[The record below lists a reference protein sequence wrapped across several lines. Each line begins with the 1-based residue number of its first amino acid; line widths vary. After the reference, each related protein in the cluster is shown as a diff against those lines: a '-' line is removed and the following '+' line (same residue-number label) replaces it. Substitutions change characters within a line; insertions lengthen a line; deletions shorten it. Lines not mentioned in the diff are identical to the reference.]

1 MVLQVDS
8 FHPLQIFKKIL
19 IILLV
24 KDLEGAPKTPCVREA
39 RPRLCL
45 LRSLLDRAARLLLL
59 PALYVVVLPACAR
72 ACVAVGHPAVFW
84 IDGACFMQRSSCLFV
99 LSFDTHKLRKAMDME
114 QVSIN
119 RSNEGKDVL
128 LLSRFDEGDAGGGD
142 RHRRS
147 SATNFCHS
155 HLPVKNERYQ

>member
-8 FHPLQIFKKIL
+8 FHPLQIFQKFL

-59 PALYVVVLPACAR
+59 PALYVVVFPACAR
-72 ACVAVGHPAVFW
+72 GVAVGHPFW
-84 IDGACFMQRSSCLFV
+84 IDLLRAYFVQRSSC
-99 LSFDTHKLRKAMDME
+99 LSFDTHKLRKAMDIE
-114 QVSIN
+114 Q
-119 RSNEGKDVL
+119 
-128 LLSRFDEGDAGGGD
+128 
-142 RHRRS
+142 
-147 SATNFCHS
+147 
-155 HLPVKNERYQ
+155 

>member
-19 IILLV
+19 IISLV

-59 PALYVVVLPACAR
+59 PALYVVVFPACAR
-72 ACVAVGHPAVFW
+72 AVAVGHPAIFW
-84 IDGACFMQRSSCLFV
+84 IDLLRAYSVQRSSCHVLFF
-99 LSFDTHKLRKAMDME
+99 LSFDTHKLRKAMDIE
-114 QVSIN
+114 Q
-119 RSNEGKDVL
+119 
-128 LLSRFDEGDAGGGD
+128 
-142 RHRRS
+142 
-147 SATNFCHS
+147 
-155 HLPVKNERYQ
+155 